1 MKKGKLFLLSLL
13 SVLSINLFI
22 VQNSFGQNL
31 IPIDFLKKIT
41 ELPNAPVVDVRTP
54 DEFNQSRLKNAVNI
68 NIGDESFLNQISKL
82 DKSKPVFVYC
92 LTGSRSSYAT
102 RYMVSQGFKVVY
114 DLTGGIMRW
123 RSAGLP
129 EITGKTLAR
138 TEMTQTQF
146 NDLLNTDKLVL
157 IDFYA
162 DWCAPC
168 KRMAPSLNEIQKEM
182 GANVQVVKIN
192 ADQNKTLVKSLNVS
206 ALPTLM
212 LYKNK
217 KQIWTNSG
225 FLTKEEI
232 VNRLVK

>member
-1 MKKGKLFLLSLL
+1 MSKMKKIKLYTLLYFSVIAL
-13 SVLSINLFI
+13 STV
-22 VQNSFGQNL
+22 GQNL
-31 IPIDFLKKIT
+31 SAVDYQKKLA
-41 ELPNAPVVDVRTP
+41 ELPNAPIVDVRTP

-68 NIGDESFLNQISKL
+68 NIADESFPSQISKL

-92 LTGSRSSYAT
+92 LTGSRSSYAS
-102 RYMVSQGFKVVY
+102 RYMLSQGFKVVY

-123 RSAGLP
+123 RSAGLS
-129 EITGKTLAR
+129 EITGKTLAKA
-138 TEMTQTQF
+138 EMTQTQF

-157 IDFYA
+157 LDFYA

-168 KRMAPSLNEIQKEM
+168 KKMAPSLSEIQNEM
-182 GANVQVVKIN
+182 GAKVEVVKIN

-217 KQIWTNSG
+217 KLIWTNSG
-225 FLTKEEI
+225 YLSKEEI

>member
-1 MKKGKLFLLSLL
+1 MKKIKLYTLLYFSVIAL
-13 SVLSINLFI
+13 STV
-22 VQNSFGQNL
+22 GQNL
-31 IPIDFLKKIT
+31 SAVDYQKKLA
-41 ELPNAPVVDVRTP
+41 ELPNAPIVDVRTP

-68 NIGDESFLNQISKL
+68 NIADENFPSQISKL

-102 RYMVSQGFKVVY
+102 RYMLSQGFKVVY

-129 EITGKTLAR
+129 EVSNKQVAKA
-138 TEMTQTQF
+138 EMTQSQF
-146 NDLLNTDKLVL
+146 NNLLNTDKLVL
-157 IDFYA
+157 VDVYA

-168 KRMAPSLNEIQKEM
+168 KKMAPSLEEIQKEH
-182 GANVQVVKIN
+182 AAKVNIVRIN
-192 ADQNKTLVKSLNVS
+192 ADQNKTLVKSLNIS

-217 KQIWTNSG
+217 KLIWSNTG
-225 FLTKEEI
+225 FLSKEDI
-232 VNRLVK
+232 VSHLKQ

>member
-1 MKKGKLFLLSLL
+1 MKKIKLYTLLYFSVIAL
-13 SVLSINLFI
+13 STV
-22 VQNSFGQNL
+22 GQNL
-31 IPIDFLKKIT
+31 SAVDYQKKLA
-41 ELPNAPVVDVRTP
+41 ELPNAPIVDVRTP

-68 NIGDESFLNQISKL
+68 NIADESFPSQISKL

-92 LTGSRSSYAT
+92 LTGSRSSYAS
-102 RYMVSQGFKVVY
+102 RYMLSQGFKVVY

-123 RSAGLP
+123 RSAGLS
-129 EITGKTLAR
+129 EITGKTLAKA
-138 TEMTQTQF
+138 EMTQTQF

-157 IDFYA
+157 LDFYA

-168 KRMAPSLNEIQKEM
+168 KKMAPSLSEIQNEM
-182 GANVQVVKIN
+182 GAKVEVVKIN

-217 KQIWTNSG
+217 KLIWTNSG
-225 FLTKEEI
+225 YLSKEEI

>member
-1 MKKGKLFLLSLL
+1 MKTIKLYTLLFFSII
-13 SVLSINLFI
+13 VLSAK
-22 VQNSFGQNL
+22 GQNL
-31 IPIDFLKKIT
+31 SAVDYQKKLA

-54 DEFNQSRLKNAVNI
+54 DEFNQSHLKNAINI
-68 NIGDESFLNQISKL
+68 NINDENFPNQIGKL

-92 LTGSRSSYAT
+92 LSGSRSSYAA
-102 RYMVSQGFKVVY
+102 RFMLSQGFKTVY
-114 DLTGGIMRW
+114 DLAGGMIKW
-123 RSAGLP
+123 RTAGLP
-129 EITGKTLAR
+129 EVSSKQVAKA
-138 TEMTQTQF
+138 EMTQSQF
-146 NDLLNTDKLVL
+146 NNLLNTDKLVL
-157 IDFYA
+157 VDVYA

-168 KRMAPSLNEIQKEM
+168 KKMAPSLIEIQKEM
-182 GANVQVVKIN
+182 GAKVEVVKIN

-217 KQIWTNSG
+217 KLIWTNSG

>member
-1 MKKGKLFLLSLL
+1 MNNIKLFTLFFFAILGLK
-13 SVLSINLFI
+13 SV
-22 VQNSFGQNL
+22 GQNL
-31 IPIDFLKKIT
+31 NAVDYQKKLA

-68 NIGDESFLNQISKL
+68 NIADENFPSQISKL

-92 LTGSRSSYAT
+92 LSGSRSSYAA
-102 RYMVSQGFKVVY
+102 RYMISQGFKTVY
-114 DLTGGIMRW
+114 DLSGGMIRW

-129 EITGKTLAR
+129 EVSGKSLAKA
-138 TEMTQTQF
+138 EMTQAQF

-157 IDFYA
+157 VDFYA

-168 KRMAPSLNEIQKEM
+168 KKMAPSLSEIQKEM
-182 GANVQVVKIN
+182 GAKVEVVKIN

-217 KQIWTNSG
+217 KLIWTNSG
-225 FLTKEEI
+225 YLSKEDI
-232 VNRLVK
+232 VKRLVK

>member
-1 MKKGKLFLLSLL
+1 MSKMKTIKLYTLLYF
-13 SVLSINLFI
+13 SVIGLTS
-22 VQNSFGQNL
+22 VGQNL
-31 IPIDFLKKIT
+31 SAVDYQKKLA

-68 NIGDESFLNQISKL
+68 NIGDESFPNQISKL

-102 RYMVSQGFKVVY
+102 RYMLSQGFKVVY

-129 EITGKTLAR
+129 EISGKALAKA
-138 TEMTQTQF
+138 EMTQTQF

-157 IDFYA
+157 VDFYA

-168 KRMAPSLNEIQKEM
+168 KKMAPSLIEIQKEM
-182 GANVQVVKIN
+182 GAKVEVVKIN

-217 KQIWTNSG
+217 KLIWTNSG
-225 FLTKEEI
+225 YLSKEEI

>member
-1 MKKGKLFLLSLL
+1 MNNIKLFTLLFFTIIGLT
-13 SVLSINLFI
+13 SI
-22 VQNSFGQNL
+22 GQNL
-31 IPIDFLKKIT
+31 SAVDYQKKLA

-68 NIGDESFLNQISKL
+68 NIADQSFPNHISKL

-92 LTGSRSSYAT
+92 LTGSRSSYAS
-102 RYMVSQGFKVVY
+102 RYMLSQGFKVVY

-123 RSAGLP
+123 RSSGLP
-129 EITGKTLAR
+129 EITGKTLANA
-138 TEMTQTQF
+138 EMTQTQF
-146 NDLLNTDKLVL
+146 NDILNSDKLVL
-157 IDFYA
+157 VDFYA

-168 KRMAPSLNEIQKEM
+168 KKMAPSLVEIQKEM
-182 GANVQVVKIN
+182 GAKVEIVKIN
-192 ADQNKTLVKSLNVS
+192 ADQNKSLVKSLNVS

-217 KQIWTNSG
+217 KLIWTNSG

-232 VNRLVK
+232 VSRLVK

>member
-1 MKKGKLFLLSLL
+1 MKNIKLYTLFYF
-13 SVLSINLFI
+13 SVIGLA
-22 VQNSFGQNL
+22 SFGQNL
-31 IPIDFLKKIT
+31 NAVDYQKKLV
-41 ELPNAPVVDVRTP
+41 ELPNAPIVDVRTP

-68 NIGDESFLNQISKL
+68 NINDESFPNQIGKL
-82 DKSKPVFVYC
+82 DKNKPVFVYC
-92 LTGSRSSYAT
+92 LSGSRSSYAA
-102 RYMVSQGFKVVY
+102 RYMISQGFKTVY
-114 DLTGGIMRW
+114 DLSGGMIRW

-129 EITGKTLAR
+129 EVSGKSVAKA
-138 TEMTQTQF
+138 EMTQAQF

-157 IDFYA
+157 VDFYA

-168 KRMAPSLNEIQKEM
+168 KKMAPSLSEIQKEM
-182 GANVQVVKIN
+182 GTKVEVVKIN

-217 KQIWTNSG
+217 KLIWTNSG
-225 FLTKEEI
+225 YLSKEEI